1 VVRYRAFTLIEVA
14 IMLTVVALIG
24 LISYSAV
31 SSGSVESRSRP
42 AQLAAARVLAAQQ
55 SFAAAHGRFT
65 PDPDQLFGV
74 GRDVTVT
81 AAVSTGSDI
90 VSLAVSAEDTLVVA
104 ATGAEGTCF
113 VSVVSSMAAGA
124 ELTESTSTETCLAA
138 DFLPGAETPLPA
150 EPV

>member
-1 VVRYRAFTLIEVA
+1 MRCRAFTLVEVA
-14 IMLTVVALIG
+14 IMLSVVALIG

-42 AQLAAARVLAAQQ
+42 AQLATARVLAAQQ

-65 PDPDQLFGV
+65 PDPAQLFGV
-74 GRDVTVT
+74 GRDLTVT
-81 AAVSTGSDI
+81 AAASTGSDI

-113 VSVVSSMAAGA
+113 VSIVSSMAAGA
-124 ELTESTSTETCLAA
+124 ELTESTSTDTCLAA
-138 DFLPGAETPLPA
+138 NFLPGVETPLPA